1 MKKFLDENEINED
14 ILQKILQECSKFN
27 SRLKSFLEKDSWHQV
42 PAFFLR
48 KFIEL
53 YEQSEVNLRTGEII
67 RAHSDIEK
75 IEVKKYDEIQ
85 VEIKAL
91 LKDPAKGIYNIFL
104 ISEKAGG
111 GKEVYQHG
119 NLPEG
124 ITLSFT
130 KGLYGTYFSTL
141 TINNNRLVH
150 GYENK
155 YTVYILEY
163 NHLKKKDTENFDSLW
178 AKVKYDDMAVD
189 AFNITDTLNKS
200 HGIIAFEIFWD
211 VNSWNIR
218 PVMKEEK
225 RNFFEIV
232 YD

>member
-1 MKKFLDENEINED
+1 MKNFLDENEINAE

-53 YEQSEVNLRTGEII
+53 YEQSEVNLITGEIVEP
-67 RAHSDIEK
+67 HPDIEK
-75 IEVKKYDEIQ
+75 IDVKKYDEIQ
-85 VEIKAL
+85 IEVKAL
-91 LKDPAKGIYNIFL
+91 LTNPSKGIYNIFL
-104 ISEKAGG
+104 ISEKHGG
-111 GKEVYQHG
+111 GKEIYQHG
-119 NLPEG
+119 DLPKG

-141 TINNNRLVH
+141 TINNNKLSH
-150 GYENK
+150 DYEKK
-155 YTVYILEY
+155 YTMYITEY
-163 NHLKKKDTENFDSLW
+163 NLLGKKDTNPFDELRV
-178 AKVKYDDMAVD
+178 KVNYDNTRINS
-189 AFNITDTLNKS
+189 FNITDILNKY
-200 HGIIAFEIFWD
+200 HGIIAFDIFWD

-218 PVMKEEK
+218 PIMKEES
-225 RNFFEIV
+225 RSFFEIV

>member
-27 SRLKSFLEKDSWHQV
+27 NRLKSFLEKDSWHQV

-53 YEQSEVNLRTGEII
+53 YEQSEVNLRTGEIVK
-67 RAHSDIEK
+67 AHPDIEK

-104 ISEKAGG
+104 ISEKSGG

-141 TINNNRLVH
+141 TINNNRLIH
-150 GYENK
+150 GYEDK

-178 AKVKYDDMAVD
+178 VKVKYDDMAID
-189 AFNITDTLNKS
+189 TFNITDTLNKS
-200 HGIIAFEIFWD
+200 HGIIAFDIFLD